1 MRAFGAADG
10 PLAGGR
16 VRQLPIDA
24 EYRRGGGSGVSGC
37 VHGGEREWAAGASC
51 LRCIATIVYFA
62 AKGDIRA
69 GIVSFP
75 FVSMRRGA

>member
-1 MRAFGAADG
+1 MRAFGAADD
-10 PLAGGR
+10 PLPGGR

-51 LRCIATIVYFA
+51 LRCIATIVYFCRE
-62 AKGDIRA
+62 G
-69 GIVSFP
+69 
-75 FVSMRRGA
+75 